1 MTPTEMRHLLLRLI
15 DGWENETV
23 EFKEGGKGF
32 STGEIGKYFS
42 ALANEANLNGVT
54 SGWLVFGVRNR
65 DRAIVGTDYRRDRER
80 LQSLKN
86 EIANGTETHATF
98 REIHELDGPEG
109 RVLMFEIPSA
119 PTGIPLAWNGFYYS
133 RNGES
138 LAPLSLGKQDMI
150 RGQGA
155 RSDWS
160 AEIVNE
166 AVLDDLDPEALRVAR
181 QAFAMRHSNRLSLE
195 EIEAWA
201 TETFL
206 EKLRLTIR
214 GKLTRAAVLL
224 LGKPDAAHLLS
235 PLMAEI
241 TWKLTGEERAYE
253 HFGLPFLLATTR
265 AYERVRN
272 YQIRMLQ
279 PSSLIQAEVSKYD
292 RSSLLEAIH
301 NCVAHSDYRLG
312 GRIVLEEHHDR
323 IVLTNM
329 GRFTDGSPEDYLLDG
344 RVPTVYRNVV
354 LVNAM
359 VELNMIDRLGS
370 GIAVMARSQ
379 VRRFLPLPDFDL
391 TEANLVRLTVYGAV
405 IDTNF
410 SQVLMSRTD
419 LPMKD
424 ILSLD
429 RVQKGSPVPNDEL
442 RRLRRLGLVEGRR
455 PHLHVSAEIADVTD
469 SRTSYMRTRSL
480 DDKHYEGLI
489 VEYLESFGEA
499 SRSDLDEF
507 LLDKLSEA
515 LSPEEKY
522 RKLSSL
528 LTKLRRQARIVNTGS
543 RKKSKWTLA
552 ENKSESKK

>member
-1 MTPTEMRHLLLRLI
+1 
-15 DGWENETV
+15 
-23 EFKEGGKGF
+23 
-32 STGEIGKYFS
+32 
-42 ALANEANLNGVT
+42 
-54 SGWLVFGVRNR
+54 
-65 DRAIVGTDYRRDRER
+65 
-80 LQSLKN
+80 
-86 EIANGTETHATF
+86 
-98 REIHELDGPEG
+98 
-109 RVLMFEIPSA
+109 
-119 PTGIPLAWNGFYYS
+119 
-133 RNGES
+133 
-138 LAPLSLGKQDMI
+138 
-150 RGQGA
+150 
-155 RSDWS
+155 
-160 AEIVNE
+160 
-166 AVLDDLDPEALRVAR
+166 
-181 QAFAMRHSNRLSLE
+181 
-195 EIEAWA
+195 
-201 TETFL
+201 
-206 EKLRLTIR
+206 
-214 GKLTRAAVLL
+214 
-224 LGKPDAAHLLS
+224 
-235 PLMAEI
+235 
-241 TWKLTGEERAYE
+241 
-253 HFGLPFLLATTR
+253 
-265 AYERVRN
+265 
-272 YQIRMLQ
+272 
-279 PSSLIQAEVSKYD
+279 
-292 RSSLLEAIH
+292 
-301 NCVAHSDYRLG
+301 
-312 GRIVLEEHHDR
+312 
-323 IVLTNM
+323 M

-528 LTKLRRQARIVNTGS
+528 LTKLRRQGRIVNTGS